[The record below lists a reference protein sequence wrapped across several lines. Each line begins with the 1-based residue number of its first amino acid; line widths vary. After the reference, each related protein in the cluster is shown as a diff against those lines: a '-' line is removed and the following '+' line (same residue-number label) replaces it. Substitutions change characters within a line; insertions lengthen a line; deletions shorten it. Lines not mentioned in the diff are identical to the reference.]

1 MSDNWYAPASLVI
14 QLSFLIAGVWFARN
28 ILRTMRAS
36 QEQLGAM
43 LKLSITG
50 VTVEQRSSTVSASQS
65 LTADNAYCL
74 VGFPA
79 DRRLTETETAGLPQ
93 PTESG
98 PGRFA
103 IARRKISLWL
113 QAPMS
118 SSETAPWRRMINWLQ
133 APAGN

>member
-14 QLSFLIAGVWFARN
+14 QLLFLIAGVWFARD

-43 LKLSITG
+43 LKFSITG
-50 VTVEQRSSTVSASQS
+50 VTERHSATVSANQS
-65 LTADNAYCL
+65 LRADSPYCL
-74 VGFPA
+74 IPS
-79 DRRLTETETAGLPQ
+79 ETEAPGQVQ

-98 PGRFA
+98 PRQFA
-103 IARRKISLWL
+103 FARRNLALWL

-118 SSETAPWRRMINWLQ
+118 SSEAAPWRRVINWLQ
-133 APAGN
+133 APAGS

>member
-1 MSDNWYAPASLVI
+1 MSDNWYAPASMVI

-28 ILRTMRAS
+28 ILRAIRAS

-43 LKLSITG
+43 LKFSIAG
-50 VTVEQRSSTVSASQS
+50 VTAEWHSSTVNANES
-65 LTADNAYCL
+65 LAADSRYCR
-74 VGFPA
+74 VPS
-79 DRRLTETETAGLPQ
+79 ETEAAGRAQ

-103 IARRKISLWL
+103 IARRKIALWL

-118 SSETAPWRRMINWLQ
+118 SSEAAPWRRVINWLQ
-133 APAGN
+133 AAAGS

>member
-43 LKLSITG
+43 LKFSITG
-50 VTVEQRSSTVSASQS
+50 AIAASANDS
-65 LTADNAYCL
+65 LRADSPYCL
-74 VGFPA
+74 VPS
-79 DRRLTETETAGLPQ
+79 ETEAAGRAQ
-93 PTESG
+93 ATENG
-98 PGRFA
+98 PGGFA
-103 IARRKISLWL
+103 IARRKIAHWL

-118 SSETAPWRRMINWLQ
+118 SSEAAPWRRIINWLQ
-133 APAGN
+133 APAGS

>member
-43 LKLSITG
+43 LKFSIAG
-50 VTVEQRSSTVSASQS
+50 VTAEWHSSSVSANES
-65 LTADNAYCL
+65 LTADSPYCL
-74 VGFPA
+74 VPS
-79 DRRLTETETAGLPQ
+79 ETEAAGRAQ

-98 PGRFA
+98 QGGRFA
-103 IARRKISLWL
+103 IARRKIALWL
-113 QAPMS
+113 QTPMS
-118 SSETAPWRRMINWLQ
+118 SSEAAPWRRVINWLQ
-133 APAGN
+133 APAGS

>member
-1 MSDNWYAPASLVI
+1 MSDNWCAPASLAI

-28 ILRTMRAS
+28 ILRTMRVS

-50 VTVEQRSSTVSASQS
+50 VTAERHSSTASANQF
-65 LTADNAYCL
+65 LAADSRYWL
-74 VGFPA
+74 VA
-79 DRRLTETETAGLPQ
+79 SENEAAGLPQ
-93 PTESG
+93 PTKSG

-103 IARRKISLWL
+103 VARRKMVLWL

-118 SSETAPWRRMINWLQ
+118 STETAPWRRIITWLQ
-133 APAGN
+133 APAGS

>member
-43 LKLSITG
+43 LKFSIAG
-50 VTVEQRSSTVSASQS
+50 VTAEWHSSTASANES
-65 LTADNAYCL
+65 LTADSPYCL
-74 VGFPA
+74 VRSETEAAGR
-79 DRRLTETETAGLPQ
+79 DQLTEN
-93 PTESG
+93 G
-98 PGRFA
+98 PGQFA
-103 IARRKISLWL
+103 VARRKIALWL

-118 SSETAPWRRMINWLQ
+118 SSEAAPWRRVINWLQ
-133 APAGN
+133 APAGS

>member
-43 LKLSITG
+43 LKFSITG
-50 VTVEQRSSTVSASQS
+50 VIAERHASTASANES
-65 LTADNAYCL
+65 LRADSPYCL
-74 VGFPA
+74 VPS
-79 DRRLTETETAGLPQ
+79 ETEAAGRAEA
-93 PTESG
+93 TENS
-98 PGRFA
+98 PGGFA
-103 IARRKISLWL
+103 IARRKIAHWL

-118 SSETAPWRRMINWLQ
+118 SSEAAPWRRIINRLQ
-133 APAGN
+133 APAGS